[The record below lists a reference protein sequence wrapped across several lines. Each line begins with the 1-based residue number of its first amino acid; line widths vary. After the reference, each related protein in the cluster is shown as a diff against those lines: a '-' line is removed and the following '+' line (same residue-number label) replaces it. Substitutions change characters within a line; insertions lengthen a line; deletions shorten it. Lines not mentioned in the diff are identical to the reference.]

1 MIIWIYNNEY
11 NSDYTFADNDDDNAF
26 DDKRNIIPTTVLH
39 VQMIITTRFLLVNV
53 RIHWIPYSSD

>member
-1 MIIWIYNNEY
+1 MMLIIWINNNEY
-11 NSDYTFADNDDDNAF
+11 NGDYTFADNDDDNAF

-53 RIHWIPYSSD
+53 RIH